1 MRDFWLAVTLLSLAT
16 ACADP
21 PKKSRDEASGGNA
34 NAAGRGGSSGA
45 GARGG
50 TSNSGAGGTAGAS
63 GGSSG
68 SAGTSGGTGAGGN
81 AGTSGAGSGGVAGTG
96 GSTGEGGDA
105 GAAEG
110 GDAGAVSG
118 GAGGNDAEGGV
129 GGTPEAGAGGTA
141 GDTGEAGAGGIDAE
155 GGAAGAASER
165 HWVGTWATGP
175 QLTETSNNP
184 PAPGLANNTLRQ
196 VVRVSIG
203 GSRLRLRFSN
213 QYGSGPVT
221 LNAVHLARSTGT
233 SSIDT
238 SSGKTLTFSG
248 NGSVTIPTGQI
259 AWSDAFDFALS
270 PLTTV
275 AVTIHFGAV
284 PTNITGH
291 PGSRTT
297 SYINSG
303 NTLTAANF
311 NGSVTTD
318 HWYYVTGIDVR
329 ATMDTRAI
337 VVLGDSIT
345 DGRGS
350 TTNGNN
356 RWPDRLAERLQAGE
370 STRNVAV
377 LNLGIGGNT
386 VLSGGLGPTARARF
400 DSDVLGQSGVRYL
413 IVLEGVNDI
422 GYASSAAVGTNLIAA
437 YQEFI
442 DKSHANDIL
451 AYGVPILPFGGSGY
465 YTADHESIRQTVNQW
480 VRTSGEFDAAID
492 LDAAVRDPGNTVNLL
507 AAYDT
512 GDHLHLNPAGYQAMA
527 NAVDLS
533 LFLE

>member
-118 GAGGNDAEGGV
+118 GAGGNDAEGGA

-329 ATMDTRAI
+329 ATVDTRAI

>member
-1 MRDFWLAVTLLSLAT
+1 MRDFLLAVTLLALAPS
-16 ACADP
+16 CADP
-21 PKKSRDEASGGNA
+21 PKKSRDAASGGNA
-34 NAAGRGGSSGA
+34 NTPGKGGSSGA

-50 TSNSGAGGTAGAS
+50 TSNSGAGGTAGAT

-68 SAGTSGGTGAGGN
+68 SAGTSGGAGGS
-81 AGTSGAGSGGVAGTG
+81 AGTSGAGVGGAAVAGG
-96 GSTGEGGDA
+96 GAGEGGDA

-110 GDAGAVSG
+110 GDAGAFPGGSGGGEAEG
-118 GAGGNDAEGGV
+118 GAGGGAD
-129 GGTPEAGAGGTA
+129 AGAGGTA
-141 GDTGEAGAGGIDAE
+141 GDTGEAGAGGIGAE

-175 QLTETSNNP
+175 QLTETQNNP
-184 PAPGLANNTLRQ
+184 PPPGLANNTLRQ

-203 GSRLRLRFSN
+203 GTRLRLRFSN

-270 PLTTV
+270 PLATV

-311 NGSVTTD
+311 NGGVTTD
-318 HWYYVTGIDVR
+318 HWYYVTGIDVS
-329 ATMDTRAI
+329 ASTDTRAI

-356 RWPDRLAERLQAGE
+356 RWPDRLAERLQAEE

-386 VLSGGLGPTARARF
+386 VLSGGLGPTARVRF

-422 GYASSAAVGTNLIAA
+422 GYASSAAVGTNLIFA

-442 DKSHANDIL
+442 DKAHANDVL

-465 YTADHESIRQTVNQW
+465 YTPDHESIRQTVNQW
-480 VRTSGEFDAAID
+480 IRTSGEFDAAID
-492 LDAAVRDPGNTVNLL
+492 LDATVRDPSNTINLL

>member
-1 MRDFWLAVTLLSLAT
+1 MRNFLLAIALVALAPS
-16 ACADP
+16 CADP

-63 GGSSG
+63 GSSSG
-68 SAGTSGGTGAGGN
+68 SAGTSGGGGAGGN

-96 GSTGEGGDA
+96 GDSGEGGDA

-110 GDAGAVSG
+110 GDAGAFPA
-118 GAGGNDAEGGV
+118 GAGGNDAEGGA
-129 GGTPEAGAGGTA
+129 GGTPDTGAGGTA
-141 GDTGEAGAGGIDAE
+141 GDAGEAGAGGVDAE
-155 GGAAGAASER
+155 GGAAGAGSER

-203 GSRLRLRFSN
+203 GTRLRLRFSN

-238 SSGKTLTFSG
+238 SSGKTLTFAG
-248 NGSVTIPTGQI
+248 NFSVTIPTGQI
-259 AWSDAFDFALS
+259 VWSDAFDFALT

-303 NTLTAANF
+303 NTLAAANF

-329 ATMDTRAI
+329 ATADTRAV

-356 RWPDRLAERLQAGE
+356 RWPDRLAERLQADE
-370 STRNVAV
+370 NTRNVAV

-442 DKSHANDIL
+442 GKAHANDIL
-451 AYGVPILPFGGSGY
+451 AYGVPVLPFGGSGY

-480 VRTSGEFDAAID
+480 IRTSGEFDAVID
-492 LDAAVRDPGNTVNLL
+492 LDAAVRDPANPINLL

>member
-118 GAGGNDAEGGV
+118 GAGGNDAEGGA

-329 ATMDTRAI
+329 SPMDTRAI